1 MAVSKSRRLRVIFF
15 IPNLAGGGAERVL
28 INLLKHLDRTQFD
41 PHLVVSRFEGPHVHS
56 VPTDVRVTELKSRSL
71 WTVAPKLIKVIR
83 NQEPD
88 VVVSTTGGGGIPT
101 VLAHRVAGSR
111 ARLIVWERSVLV
123 GSERGIKRT
132 LMLKLKKI
140 LWPRADLVTAVG
152 TAVEEDIRKQTG
164 LDPSKTR
171 VLYSP
176 ILDQEMER
184 LSKVEVAHHWFE
196 EKVPIILCVARLVP
210 LKDHETLLRGF
221 ARLLEEREVRLVLL
235 GDGPLRRE
243 LEHLAE
249 QLGISRSV
257 WFAGFVKNPFKYMRR
272 SSLLALTSLHEGM
285 PGVVVQAMA
294 CGLPVVGTASPG
306 GTPEIVQHE
315 QTGLLIPMKDPDA
328 FFEAACRLLD
338 EPGLARQLA
347 DKAREYVTRF
357 EVNTAIAAYENSL
370 VGDAEKNQ

>member
-1 MAVSKSRRLRVIFF
+1 MTVSKYRRLRVIFF

-41 PHLVVSRFEGPHVHS
+41 PHLVVSRSDGPHANS
-56 VPTDVRVTELKSRSL
+56 VPTDVLVTELASRNL
-71 WTVAPKLIKVIR
+71 WTVTPKLANAIR
-83 NQEPD
+83 HLKPD
-88 VVVSTTGGGGIPT
+88 VVVATTGGCGIPT
-101 VLAHRVAGSR
+101 VLAHRVARSR

-123 GSERGIKRT
+123 GSGRGVKRR
-132 LMLKLKKI
+132 LLLNLKKI
-140 LWPRADLVTAVG
+140 LWPRVDLVTAVG
-152 TAVEEDIRKQTG
+152 TMVEEDIRRQTG
-164 LDPSKTR
+164 LDQSKTR

-176 ILDQEMER
+176 ILDQDLEHLGKM
-184 LSKVEVAHHWFE
+184 EVAHRWFGE
-196 EKVPIILCVARLVP
+196 YVPIILCVARLVP

-338 EPGLARQLA
+338 EPGFARQLA

-357 EVNTAIAAYENSL
+357 EVNTTIAAYENSL